1 MIVLIKSNPVC
12 VLSLEWHIRLPGY
25 RAEQSRYRLSSGLV
39 VAVVGQARTDSSS
52 WSDHIHSLQPS
63 VRLWAPPSRVH
74 VCLSHFPYKYV
85 QTVHVLSPAIDK
97 VKIIYKNNY
106 DIDQLC
112 LLILIIVLSPK
123 FNSLHIIN
131 WAVVVFF
138 PLFWSSFVRVRVLP
152 GAHGVGRLVISWNS
166 PVPPVAVSVCH
177 LMFDVTCILSVFQLC
192 LFDWLTLSVT
202 VTILY
207 QYTTI
212 VFFLLK
218 SLFL

>member
-1 MIVLIKSNPVC
+1 MAYPPSRIPC
-12 VLSLEWHIRLPGY
+12 
-25 RAEQSRYRLSSGLV
+25 RAEQIQVEFWPGGGASQDRQLFLV
-39 VAVVGQARTDSSS
+39 RSHSLAATFSQTVSSS
-52 WSDHIHSLQPS
+52 QPCS
-63 VRLWAPPSRVH
+63 
-74 VCLSHFPYKYV
+74 CLFESFSIQDV

-212 VFFLLK
+212 VFFY
-218 SLFL
+218 

>member
-39 VAVVGQARTDSSS
+39 VVVGQDRQLFLVRSHSLAATFSQTVSSS
-52 WSDHIHSLQPS
+52 QPCS
-63 VRLWAPPSRVH
+63 
-74 VCLSHFPYKYV
+74 CLFESFSIQDV

-97 VKIIYKNNY
+97 VKIIYKKNY

-131 WAVVVFF
+131 CSVVVFF
-138 PLFWSSFVRVRVLP
+138 PLF
-152 GAHGVGRLVISWNS
+152 
-166 PVPPVAVSVCH
+166 
-177 LMFDVTCILSVFQLC
+177 
-192 LFDWLTLSVT
+192 
-202 VTILY
+202 
-207 QYTTI
+207 
-212 VFFLLK
+212 
-218 SLFL
+218 